1 MNGNNTEILESK
13 PKLRISDGVNLVGF
27 ILIMLAGW
35 IDAVSVKLFLLHSPT
50 FMTGRAAKLG
60 YEVFNADFK
69 AFWSIAIV
77 VIAFI
82 LGACLSTIITR
93 KTGLMGGLFFTG
105 TLIIIA
111 SFPVCMNNVTIDS
124 VLVPMAMGVQNAATS
139 LTRINRTTHLTG
151 SATDIGINIA
161 KRNWRLVG
169 FWLLRWIGF
178 PIGSVIGLNL
188 VNLVESGIMSVST
201 ILIIPAVII
210 ILTGILQR
218 FIFNIQLD

>member
-1 MNGNNTEILESK
+1 
-13 PKLRISDGVNLVGF
+13 
-27 ILIMLAGW
+27 
-35 IDAVSVKLFLLHSPT
+35 
-50 FMTGRAAKLG
+50 
-60 YEVFNADFK
+60 
-69 AFWSIAIV
+69 
-77 VIAFI
+77 
-82 LGACLSTIITR
+82 
-93 KTGLMGGLFFTG
+93 
-105 TLIIIA
+105 
-111 SFPVCMNNVTIDS
+111 MNNVTIDS